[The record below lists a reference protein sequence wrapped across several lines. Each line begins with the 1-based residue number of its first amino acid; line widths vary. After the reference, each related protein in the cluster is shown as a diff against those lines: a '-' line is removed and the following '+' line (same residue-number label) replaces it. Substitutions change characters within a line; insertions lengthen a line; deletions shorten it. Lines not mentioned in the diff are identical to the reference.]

1 MLQRISRQGNQNATS
16 NRNICYN
23 LLVECFQPLPA
34 SATTLHFEFYAENP
48 TTDTNSTST
57 TGTKKSGQTN
67 FVTCIHIENVDK
79 LGKTPAQIMNDLLK
93 VNNVPQDRQV
103 NGITSVNI

>member
-1 MLQRISRQGNQNATS
+1 M
-16 NRNICYN
+16 
-23 LLVECFQPLPA
+23 
-34 SATTLHFEFYAENP
+34 HFEFYAENS
-48 TTDTNSTST
+48 TTDSNATSNI
-57 TGTKKSGQTN
+57 GTKKSGQTN

-103 NGITSVNI
+103 SYICFNINFGMYLIFNEYNLIYKLL